1 MSDHDDAKAAIV
13 GSGAILDRR
22 ADVVLEAPSLIGQG
36 YMRYERFELSI
47 NRGDESALLQRR
59 DVLRASRV
67 AALLPVDLE
76 RGQLVLIRQFRLAAH
91 LATGRGEMVE
101 IVAGRIEPG
110 EAAAA
115 AARRECME
123 EIGVVPGRLVELYS
137 VLPTPGL
144 TDEIVTFFLGF
155 VDAAQVPARAGA
167 AEEAEDTRPFVVSID
182 DAVTVLEQGRVAN
195 GLLVTALQ
203 WLALHHGRLREYF
216 DRAGEVDQ
224 AAT

>member
-1 MSDHDDAKAAIV
+1 MSDKDDTKPAI
-13 GSGAILDRR
+13 ADLT
-22 ADVVLEAPSLIGQG
+22 ADVVLKTPSLIGHG
-36 YMRYERFELSI
+36 FMRYERFGLSI
-47 NRGDESALLQRR
+47 NRGDEPALAQRR

-110 EAAAA
+110 EAALA

-123 EIGVVPGRLVELYS
+123 EIAVAPDRLVELYS

-167 AEEAEDTRPFVVSID
+167 AEEGEDTRPFVVSID
-182 DAVTVLEQGRVAN
+182 DAAAALEHGQVAN

-203 WLALHHGRLREYF
+203 WLALHRGRLREYF
-216 DRAGEVDQ
+216 DRAGIVGPSS
-224 AAT
+224 

>member
-13 GSGAILDRR
+13 GSEAIVDRE
-22 ADVVLEAPSLIGQG
+22 ADVVLEAPSLIAQG

-47 NRGDESALLQRR
+47 NRGEEPALPQRR

-144 TDEIVTFFLGF
+144 TDEVVTFFLGF

-167 AEEAEDTRPFVVSID
+167 AEEAEDTRPFVVSIA
-182 DAVTVLEQGRVAN
+182 DAVAALEQGQVAN

-203 WLALHHGRLREYF
+203 WLALHHGRLGEYF
-216 DRAGEVDQ
+216 DRAGVVDPSS
-224 AAT
+224 